1 MHIHTDACQH
11 AAPKL
16 GRRNFVKLMS
26 LGAGASI
33 ISISSPLRANG
44 KAKAIML
51 SCMDYRLPDET
62 VALMN
67 KNGLEN
73 EYDHIVLAG
82 ASLGV
87 VADQLKEWRPAFWDQ
102 VGLAVKL
109 HGIEE
114 VIVVDHRDC
123 GAYKLV
129 LGADAVATPELE
141 LAVHTET
148 LKAFAAQVREK
159 HPELAVQ
166 AYLLALDGTAET
178 IDVAA

>member
-1 MHIHTDACQH
+1 MHPHGDTCNHGAVI
-11 AAPKL
+11 
-16 GRRNFVKLMS
+16 GRRNFVKLLT
-26 LGAGASI
+26 LGAGVSI
-33 ISISSPLRANG
+33 ISIASPLRASG
-44 KAKAIML
+44 HAKAIML
-51 SCMDYRLPDET
+51 SCMDYRLPDEI

-87 VADQLKEWRPAFWDQ
+87 VAEELKTWRPAFWDQ

-109 HGIEE
+109 HGVEE

-123 GAYKLV
+123 GAYALV
-129 LGADAVATPELE
+129 KGADAVATPELE
-141 LAVHTET
+141 LAAHTET
-148 LKAFAAQVREK
+148 LKAFAAMVREK
-159 HPELAVQ
+159 HPELAVL
-166 AYLLALDGTAET
+166 AYLLALDGSAES